1 VSSDARRAPDR
12 SARTGQ
18 QHTEEAAVTS
28 DAALDQLR
36 SLLDPVVSECGFDL
50 DHIEVSAVGR
60 RRLVRVLIDSD
71 DGVTLDDVGVATQAI
86 ARAMESSQVMGE
98 ASYTLEVSSRG
109 IDRPLTLPRHW
120 RRNVGRLVT
129 VVRVD
134 GSTITGRI
142 SRSDLAAATLDVDG
156 DELSVDF
163 ADVKKAQIQVEF
175 NKPPR
180 RRSPKPRIAG
190 RASDGEEDR

>member
-1 VSSDARRAPDR
+1 
-12 SARTGQ
+12 
-18 QHTEEAAVTS
+18 VTS

-71 DGVTLDDVGVATQAI
+71 YGVTLDDVGVVTQAS
-86 ARAMESSQVMGE
+86 ARAMDSSQVMGE

-134 GSTITGRI
+134 GSTTTGRI
-142 SRSDLAAATLDVDG
+142 MGSDLAAATFDVDG
-156 DELSVDF
+156 DEQSVDF
-163 ADVKKAQIQVEF
+163 ADMKKAQIQVEF
-175 NKPPR
+175 SKPPR
-180 RRSPKPRIAG
+180 RRSPKPRTTG